1 MNETENRYFNE
12 LRGIQLRLSAS
23 LQDPRLSGV
32 NEVISNLYRD
42 EAHFVYELLQNA
54 DDQGATH
61 AKFLLTRHELVFIH
75 NAPRHFSISNPKTH
89 AEDKEAGRLGDVNS
103 ILSIASSSKTGRHDE
118 VPIGKFGLGFKSVFV
133 YTDRPEIYDDNI
145 RFSISHFIVPDL
157 LSCDHPHGAFTTQD
171 VLAVIEK
178 LKNILL

>member
-61 AKFLLTRHELVFIH
+61 A
-75 NAPRHFSISNPKTH
+75 
-89 AEDKEAGRLGDVNS
+89 
-103 ILSIASSSKTGRHDE
+103 
-118 VPIGKFGLGFKSVFV
+118 
-133 YTDRPEIYDDNI
+133 
-145 RFSISHFIVPDL
+145 
-157 LSCDHPHGAFTTQD
+157 
-171 VLAVIEK
+171 
-178 LKNILL
+178 